1 LEQIRTIQDNLRR
14 NKKKYDEDRLREWRE
29 RKLMQDEDVRLKE
42 LYIQEQ
48 AMKELERMEEE
59 DRENREAEID
69 EQWRKHLL
77 DSEIEKQ
84 QLI

>member
-1 LEQIRTIQDNLRR
+1 MEQIRTIQDNLRR

>member
-1 LEQIRTIQDNLRR
+1 
-14 NKKKYDEDRLREWRE
+14 
-29 RKLMQDEDVRLKE
+29 MQDEDVRLKE

-77 DSEIEKQ
+77 DSEIEK
-84 QLI
+84 